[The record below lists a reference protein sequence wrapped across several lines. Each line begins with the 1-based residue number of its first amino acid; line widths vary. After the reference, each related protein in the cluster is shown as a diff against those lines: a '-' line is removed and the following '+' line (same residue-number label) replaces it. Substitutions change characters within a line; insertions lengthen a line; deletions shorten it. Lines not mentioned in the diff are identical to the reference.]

1 MPGYW
6 IHYNNPN
13 RPCLN
18 FFLDARCQNH
28 DLGELP
34 NMVELPA
41 FARLAVLFVISL
53 IAIEVVRQS
62 KANDVILSFGL
73 RDQCAI

>member
-1 MPGYW
+1 
-6 IHYNNPN
+6 
-13 RPCLN
+13 
-18 FFLDARCQNH
+18 
-28 DLGELP
+28 
-34 NMVELPA
+34 MVELPA